1 MSIDTRHD
9 AQNPPAALDP
19 FRIGYRYVPGVGP
32 DGVARQV
39 MVPLT
44 EEDFLHPQEEDR
56 EMLTDLHTVTVNY
69 LREAIEILH
78 ESEPEVRVF
87 TDHRVDWQVP
97 GIAPHGP
104 DVVVFDNFHAD
115 WDPLRG
121 TLPVRDLGA
130 RVMAVIEVTSEATR
144 ATDFEAKFIEYH
156 EAGIPYYVIVDA
168 AGPAGAEKVLAF
180 RRSVEDYKPL
190 PRDAQL
196 GCFLPRVN
204 VWLRWADDRLIA
216 TTEAGHDILTGVD
229 LARRAD
235 AESQRAD
242 EATQV
247 AGAEKQRADE
257 AIVVAQAE
265 KLRADEATQE
275 AGAEKQ
281 RADEATERAEA
292 LARELAALKARLND
306 AK

>member
-9 AQNPPAALDP
+9 AHNPPADLDP
-19 FRIGYRYVPGVGP
+19 FRIGYRYVKSVGD
-32 DGVARQV
+32 DGRERAV

-56 EMLTDLHTVTVNY
+56 QMLTDLHTVTVHY
-69 LREAIEILH
+69 LRDAIQILH
-78 ESEPEVRVF
+78 EGEPEVRVF

-97 GIAPHGP
+97 GIPPHGP
-104 DVVVFDNFHAD
+104 DVVVLDNFYAE
-115 WDPLRG
+115 WDPLQG

-168 AGPAGAEKVLAF
+168 AGPPGAEKVLAF
-180 RRSVEDYKPL
+180 RRSVEDFKPL

-196 GCFLPRVN
+196 GSFIPRVN
-204 VWLRWADDRLIA
+204 VWLRWADDRLVAA
-216 TTEAGHDILTGVD
+216 TEVGQDILTGVD

-235 AESQRAD
+235 AEGQRAD
-242 EATQV
+242 EAAQ
-247 AGAEKQRADE
+247 AAEAERQRAEAEKQRAD
-257 AIVVAQAE
+257 AE
-265 KLRADEATQE
+265 T
-275 AGAEKQ
+275 Q
-281 RADEATERAEA
+281 RADAETQRADD

-306 AK
+306 AE